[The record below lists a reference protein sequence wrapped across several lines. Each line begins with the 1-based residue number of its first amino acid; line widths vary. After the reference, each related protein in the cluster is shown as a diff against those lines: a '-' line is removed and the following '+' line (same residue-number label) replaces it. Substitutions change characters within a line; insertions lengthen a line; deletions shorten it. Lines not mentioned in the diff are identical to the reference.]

1 MAKYRVGDQIVV
13 TQFVQKG
20 VEYAG
25 RIGFVEIVETRGRYT
40 VLLYKTTYNGIEV
53 PECTIDVKE
62 NNIRK
67 R

>member
-1 MAKYRVGDQIVV
+1 MARYRVGQQIVV

-25 RIGFVEIVETRGRYT
+25 RRGFVEIVESRGRYT
-40 VLLYKTTYNGIEV
+40 VLLYETEYNGIKV
-53 PECTIDVKE
+53 PECTIDVRE

-67 R
+67 A

>member
-1 MAKYRVGDQIVV
+1 MAKYRVGQQIVV

-20 VEYAG
+20 VEYSG
-25 RIGFVEIVETRGRYT
+25 RRGFVEIVETRGRYT
-40 VLLYKTTYNGIEV
+40 VLLYETTYNGMKV

-67 R
+67 A

>member
-25 RIGFVEIVETRGRYT
+25 RTGFVEIVETRNRYT
-40 VLLYKTTYNGIEV
+40 VLLYETTYNGIRV
-53 PECTIDVKE
+53 PECTIDVRE

-67 R
+67 A